1 MNPVIDLPY
10 ALEQVGGDL
19 PFLHELI
26 TDICKERATYLCE
39 AQLDN
44 AVRNVHTFGPLIQS
58 FLPAFHARSCSVW

>member
-10 ALEQVGGDL
+10 ALEQVGGDV

-26 TDICKERATYLCE
+26 MDVCKERATYLCE

-44 AVRNVHTFGPLIQS
+44 AVRNTN
-58 FLPAFHARSCSVW
+58 ANSVP